1 MVQCAVASRSQMY
14 AYHSVGT
21 PTLSDKVLAVLDA
34 AQNGRQNESKL
45 VKSLKKM
52 EEEADPQ
59 DFFVAIMDPLKRAL
73 LVPKKEPAVERCL
86 KLIAHYAALGLV
98 QVDDSSD
105 DDEENPNTFHMLLLN
120 QLLAYHQA
128 RNKSV
133 RLHSCQLVAMIVDK
147 ALTMVDEN
155 YSVPG
160 ELWDAIQT
168 NLLKRLYDRVPAIR
182 AQAVYTLQRLQNPE
196 DLECP
201 VVTEYLHLLE
211 CDSAAE
217 VRKAALACVCV
228 NKKTL
233 AVIMQRTRDVND
245 TIRQQAYK
253 KLAENCTIRHLTISQ
268 RVQLLKDG
276 LQDRSKVVQEAC
288 ICNLLRS
295 WSATVGD
302 DFLQLLHCLDVEAS
316 SEVAE
321 LALNRLFAYIDP
333 ESLVESMLVCMAVTN
348 LQGENKE
355 NSPLSPLAEGGRE
368 EGKPANRVVPLDI
381 LSSETAFFW
390 RCLCK
395 HLRSLGDSA
404 DGLLERI
411 VPSLSEY
418 CAYLKQ

>member
-1 MVQCAVASRSQMY
+1 MLRSQMHVMY
-14 AYHSVGT
+14 PCYTVGT
-21 PTLSDKVLAVLDA
+21 PTLSEKVVAVLDA

-45 VKSLKKM
+45 VKLLTKM
-52 EEEADPQ
+52 EKEADPQ
-59 DFFVAIMDPLKRAL
+59 EFFSAVMDPLKRAL

-98 QVDDSSD
+98 QADDNVDDD
-105 DDEENPNTFHMLLLN
+105 MEDPNSFHMLLLN

-128 RNKSV
+128 KNKSV

-147 ALTMVDEN
+147 ALSMVDDN
-155 YSVPG
+155 YSVPV

-168 NLLKRLYDRVPAIR
+168 SMLKRLYDRVPAVR
-182 AQAVYTLQRLQNPE
+182 VQAVYTLQRLQNPE

-201 VVTEYLHLLE
+201 IILEYVHLLE
-211 CDSAAE
+211 CDSVIE
-217 VRKAALACVCV
+217 VRKAALTCVCV

-233 AVIMQRTRDVND
+233 PVVMQRTRDVND

-253 KLAENCTIRHLTISQ
+253 KLAETCTIRHLTISQ

-288 ICNLLRS
+288 IQNLLRS

-316 SEVAE
+316 LEVAE
-321 LALNRLFAYIDP
+321 LSLNKLFAYIDP
-333 ESLVESMLVCMAVTN
+333 ESLVESILTCMTVTN
-348 LQGENKE
+348 LHEVNKE
-355 NSPLSPLAEGGRE
+355 NAPLSPPVGGSREGD
-368 EGKPANRVVPLDI
+368 KAASRVVPLDI

-411 VPSLSEY
+411 LPSLSEY

>member
-1 MVQCAVASRSQMY
+1 M
-14 AYHSVGT
+14 
-21 PTLSDKVLAVLDA
+21 AVLDA
-34 AQNGRQNESKL
+34 AQNGRQNEFKL
-45 VKSLKKM
+45 VKSLKKI
-52 EEEADPQ
+52 EEEANPQ
-59 DFFVAIMDPLKRAL
+59 DFFVAVMDPLKRAL

-86 KLIAHYAALGLV
+86 KLVAHYAALGLV
-98 QVDDSSD
+98 QVDDSAEDAED
-105 DDEENPNTFHMLLLN
+105 DPNSFHMLLLN

-147 ALTMVDEN
+147 ALNVVDEN
-155 YSVPG
+155 FSIPV

-168 NLLKRLYDRVPAIR
+168 SMLKRLYDRVPAIR
-182 AQAVYTLQRLQNPE
+182 VQAVHTLHWLQNAE

-201 VVTEYLHLLE
+201 VVAEYLHLLE
-211 CDSAAE
+211 CDSVVD
-217 VRKAALACVCV
+217 VRKAVLTCVCI

-233 AVIMQRTRDVND
+233 SVIMQRTRDVND
-245 TIRQQAYK
+245 AIRQQAYK

-295 WSATVGD
+295 WSATLGD
-302 DFLQLLHCLDVEAS
+302 DFLKLLHCLDVEAS
-316 SEVAE
+316 SDVAE
-321 LALNRLFAYIDP
+321 LALNKLFAYIEP
-333 ESLVESMLVCMAVTN
+333 ESIVESMLACMAATTN
-348 LQGENKE
+348 HGEENKE
-355 NSPLSPLAEGGRE
+355 NLPLCSPVEGGTR
-368 EGKPANRVVPLDI
+368 GAMKPVQNTVPLEI
-381 LSSETAFFW
+381 LSSDVAFFW

-395 HLRSLGDSA
+395 HLHSLGDSA